1 MAIEERRFI
10 AFTSNIFAILGLR
23 SMYFALAGFMH
34 YFRFLKPALA
44 FILVFIGLK
53 MIVPW
58 AATLGQEAGRVA
70 AWVPGVLVHEG
81 RVHVPTEA
89 SLAVIGTILAL
100 AIALSVAFPE
110 KK

>member
-1 MAIEERRFI
+1 MTPVEVLIR
-10 AFTSNIFAILGLR
+10 TSAQTA
-23 SMYFALAGFMH
+23 ALD
-34 YFRFLKPALA
+34 
-44 FILVFIGLK
+44 
-53 MIVPW
+53 
-58 AATLGQEAGRVA
+58 ATRQKVRELGQEAGRVA
-70 AWVPGVLVHEG
+70 AWVPGVLIHED